1 MEAMMMRP
9 RLRKVS
15 LAILIAI
22 LVPRIATAID
32 YYNITT
38 FGAQNFLPTADINDA
53 GVIAGSTYSNVYQSS
68 TAALW
73 DGMLHDLG
81 AFDGFHSST
90 ASAINSSNV
99 VVGWSLV
106 NGPPYGEGSPFHAFS
121 YDGTLHDLGTLGGA
135 ISTAFA
141 VNDSGKVVGA
151 ANTSAGFS
159 HAFLYDDTM
168 HDLGTLGGNRSF
180 AYGINN
186 NGLVV
191 GAADI
196 AGNQRQHAFFY
207 DGTMHDLAT
216 LLNISGDSKAVAV
229 NSAGTV
235 VGTGGQSA
243 FVYDSTLHTLGTFGG
258 TNSEALAINDSGQV
272 VGDADTPFSGSHA
285 FLYDAVHGMVDL
297 NSLLKPGED
306 WVLSRAVAINNLG
319 QILAFGSHGYCL
331 LTPALPG
338 DVNSDNIVNGQ
349 DIALVASNWLET
361 PNMHHDPLAGDA
373 NFDDIVNGQDIALI
387 ASNWLLAF
395 PNQGPSQ
402 AVPEPAGIVLAAAGL
417 VLASIRWRRRS

>member
-1 MEAMMMRP
+1 MKRSLRTIPLALLVATLAP
-9 RLRKVS
+9 RAS
-15 LAILIAI
+15 T
-22 LVPRIATAID
+22 ATN

-53 GVIAGSTYSNVYQSS
+53 GVIAGSTYSNTYQAS

-73 DGMLHDLG
+73 NGTLDDLG

-121 YDGTLHDLGTLGGA
+121 YDGSLHDLGTLGGA
-135 ISTAFA
+135 ISTAYA
-141 VNDSGKVVGA
+141 VNDSGQIAGA
-151 ANTSAGFS
+151 ANTSAGYS
-159 HAFLYDDTM
+159 HAFLYDGTM

-196 AGNQRQHAFFY
+196 TGNQRQHAFYY
-207 DGTMHDLAT
+207 DGTIHDLAAM
-216 LLNISGDSKAVAV
+216 LNISGDSKAVAV

-235 VGTGGQSA
+235 VGTAGQTA
-243 FVYDSTLHTLGTFGG
+243 FVYDGTLHNLGAFGG

-285 FLYDAVHGMVDL
+285 FLYDAAHGMVDL

-319 QILAFGSHGYCL
+319 QILALGSHGYCL
-331 LTPALPG
+331 LTPAIPG

-387 ASNWLLAF
+387 ASNWLQAF
-395 PNQGPSQ
+395 GNQGTSQ
-402 AVPEPAGIVLAAAGL
+402 AVPEPASLVLGVVGL
-417 VLASIRWRRRS
+417 ALASIGGRRCNVGV